1 MEIYL
6 MLSMVFAVTVI
17 PKLSTC
23 WLLGS
28 IFHLGSSYASVL
40 IIIIVTCDTTTWSKI
55 SAKFHV
61 DIKSMVNSTQLSKLS
76 VIDLLIG
83 NTFYDLSFGIYNGN
97 WTEWSAIWAEIIC
110 VISKLNE
117 HAARVPFEITS
128 IISDQGSITTL
139 LHPFWNCSNT
149 GHCQFKYFIDA
160 VLSWF
165 EIKFI
170 LI

>member
-1 MEIYL
+1 MINFAMEIYL

-17 PKLSTC
+17 TKLSTC

-40 IIIIVTCDTTTWSKI
+40 IIIIVTCDTTTCSKI

-97 WTEWSAIWAEIIC
+97 
-110 VISKLNE
+110 
-117 HAARVPFEITS
+117 
-128 IISDQGSITTL
+128 
-139 LHPFWNCSNT
+139 
-149 GHCQFKYFIDA
+149 
-160 VLSWF
+160 
-165 EIKFI
+165 
-170 LI
+170 